1 MVESDADRRSEAG
14 RALAALR
21 PTISGT
27 CAVCGTPFQG
37 VKAGR
42 RPRMYCSKKCSMR
55 ALRARRR
62 AETGKAP
69 TPAARGDDAN

>member
-1 MVESDADRRSEAG
+1 MAESDADRRTEAG
-14 RALAALR
+14 RAPAALR
-21 PTISGT
+21 PTVSGT

-62 AETGKAP
+62 AETAKEA
-69 TPAARGDDAN
+69 

>member
-1 MVESDADRRSEAG
+1 MIKTDADRRSEAG

-21 PTISGT
+21 PIISGT

-37 VKAGR
+37 IKAGR
-42 RPRMYCSKKCSMR
+42 RPRMYCSKKCTMR

-62 AETGKAP
+62 AEDGKE
-69 TPAARGDDAN
+69 G

>member
-1 MVESDADRRSEAG
+1 MAESDADRRSEAG

-21 PTISGT
+21 PTVSGT
-27 CAVCGTPFQG
+27 CAVCGTSFQG
-37 VKAGR
+37 IKAGR

-62 AETGKAP
+62 AETSKEG
-69 TPAARGDDAN
+69 